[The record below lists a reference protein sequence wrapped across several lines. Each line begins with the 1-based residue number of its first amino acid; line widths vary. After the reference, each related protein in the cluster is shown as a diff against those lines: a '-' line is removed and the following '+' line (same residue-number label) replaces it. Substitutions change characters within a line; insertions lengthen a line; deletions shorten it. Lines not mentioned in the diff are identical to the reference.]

1 MVRHVRRTINQLIQ
15 EHEDMPTR
23 QNRDELLSAIFDLTA
38 WYIIELGEGEER
50 PPCITWEEG
59 QPVLLIFT
67 DEGRASR
74 ALNTWLEDRIDT
86 ISSVSRVRVAEISDF
101 FKDLAQWGISSI
113 RFNHGPWSVN
123 FSLEHAVE
131 AAASFS
137 RFDADSIDQL
147 VDRALQGTAIEEDI
161 WERVCELPSWYF
173 VSDVAESED
182 PLIWIMHDEP
192 CVLVFTD
199 ARQARSYAVEHGLEG
214 CTTDVG
220 RLIEVDPE
228 VAVKYLE
235 GLACRGVSGAM
246 FNHGP
251 FGFYAP
257 LGKLCSRAA

>member
-1 MVRHVRRTINQLIQ
+1 
-15 EHEDMPTR
+15 MPTR
-23 QNRDELLSAIFDLTA
+23 QSRDELLSAIFDLTA
-38 WYIIELGEGEER
+38 WYIIELGEGEDR

-67 DEGRASR
+67 DEGRANR

-86 ISSVSRVRVAEISDF
+86 ISSVRRVRVAEISDF

-123 FSLEHAVE
+123 FPLEHAVE
-131 AAASFS
+131 AAALFS
-137 RFDADSIDQL
+137 HFDSDSIDQL

-161 WERVCELPSWYF
+161 WERVCDLPSWYF
-173 VSDVAESED
+173 VSDVAESDD

-251 FGFYAP
+251 FGFYTP

>member
-1 MVRHVRRTINQLIQ
+1 MKAV
-15 EHEDMPTR
+15 
-23 QNRDELLSAIFDLTA
+23 QN
-38 WYIIELGEGEER
+38 
-50 PPCITWEEG
+50 
-59 QPVLLIFT
+59 
-67 DEGRASR
+67 R

-86 ISSVSRVRVAEISDF
+86 ISSVRRVRVAEISDF

-131 AAASFS
+131 AAATFS
-137 RFDADSIDQL
+137 HFDADSIDQL

-161 WERVCELPSWYF
+161 WERVCDLPSWYF